1 MALWAL
7 CWPAFPAGAEVVHFK
22 TADGIRIEAEYRAP
36 RSSRPVVVLLHGLGA
51 GRGEW
56 RLFVSSLTARGYG
69 TLAVDARG
77 HGGSGGPSF
86 RTFRTPGAWLKIER
100 DLAAALRWLELRK
113 VPQERVI
120 LAGASIGANLVLYAA
135 HRAKK
140 VLGVVLLSP
149 GYDYQGVRLA
159 PALKSFARPVIA
171 AAAPGDRYAYKT
183 VEWLKPLLRHRRSR
197 VLRAKAGHGA
207 AMFRTGGNETF
218 AGELLKAIEE
228 LGSRE
233 KR

>member
-1 MALWAL
+1 
-7 CWPAFPAGAEVVHFK
+7 
-22 TADGIRIEAEYRAP
+22 AEYRPP

-86 RTFRTPGAWLKIER
+86 RTFRTPEAWRKIER
-100 DLAAALRWLELRK
+100 DLAAALRWLERRE

-120 LAGASIGANLVLYAA
+120 LVGASIGANLALYAA
-135 HRAKK
+135 NRAKK
-140 VLGVVLLSP
+140 IPLVVLLSP
-149 GYDYQGVRLA
+149 GYDYQGVLLA
-159 PALKSFARPVIA
+159 PALKSFDRPVIA
-171 AAAPGDRYAYKT
+171 AAAPSDRYADKT

-197 VLRAKAGHGA
+197 VLKARRGHGA
-207 AMFRTGGNETF
+207 EMFFIPKNKDF
-218 AGELLKAIEE
+218 ARELLKAIEE
-228 LGSRE
+228 LGAGKTKGPRRRE
-233 KR
+233 N